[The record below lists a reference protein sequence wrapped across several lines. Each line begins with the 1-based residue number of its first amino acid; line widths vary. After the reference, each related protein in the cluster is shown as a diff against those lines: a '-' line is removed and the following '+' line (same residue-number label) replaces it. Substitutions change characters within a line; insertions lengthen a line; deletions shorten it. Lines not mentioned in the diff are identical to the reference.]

1 MMRSRPPKVQSRAA
15 SAASSAAPEA
25 PLSVRYADALYR
37 PVPPV
42 EFDDEGYPGPDGK
55 MPESTRHEA
64 AATYGV
70 IALRSWFRDQ
80 PQTLVARDLLM
91 LFEEGTRSAALAPD
105 LMVVFNAGNPDR
117 SSYKVWREGDRV
129 PAFALEVLSTSTRGQ
144 DLRAKPALYAALGV
158 HELWLFEPIKR
169 QLVGYRLEG
178 DRYDGIRP
186 RPDGSRPSR
195 VLGLDVLVEDG
206 ELRFRNPDTGEILPD
221 HDQSES
227 QRREERGRRKKAEAQ
242 REKAEVQ
249 REKAEAQR
257 DQERKRREQAER
269 RIKEL
274 EARLARSG

>member
-1 MMRSRPPKVQSRAA
+1 MRSRPKVQSHAVA
-15 SAASSAAPEA
+15 AASSPAAEA

-55 MPESTRHEA
+55 MPESTRHEV

-80 PQTLVARDLLM
+80 PETLVARDLLM

-105 LMVVFNAGNPDR
+105 LMVVFNVGNPDR

-169 QLVGYRLEG
+169 ELVGYRLEG
-178 DRYDGIRP
+178 DRYHGIRP
-186 RPDGSRPSR
+186 RPDGSWPSR
-195 VLGLDVLVEDG
+195 VLGLDVLIDGG
-206 ELRFRNPDTGEILPD
+206 ELRFRNPDTGELLPD
-221 HDQSES
+221 HGQSES
-227 QRREERGRRKKAEAQ
+227 QRREERGKREKAEAQ
-242 REKAEVQ
+242 REKAE
-249 REKAEAQR
+249 AQR
-257 DQERKRREQAER
+257 DEERRRRERAER

>member
-1 MMRSRPPKVQSRAA
+1 MRSRPKVQSRAA
-15 SAASSAAPEA
+15 VAASSPAPEV

-42 EFDDEGYPGPDGK
+42 EFDDEGYPGPDSK
-55 MPESTRHEA
+55 MPETTRHEA

-80 PQTLVARDLLM
+80 PETLVARDLLM

-105 LMVVFNAGNPDR
+105 LMVVFNVGNPDR

-129 PAFALEVLSTSTRGQ
+129 PAFALEVLSTSTRGKH
-144 DLRAKPALYAALGV
+144 LRAKPALYAALGV

-178 DRYDGIRP
+178 DQYDDIRS

-206 ELRFRNPDTGEILPD
+206 ELRFRNPDTCELLPD
-221 HDQSES
+221 HGQSES
-227 QRREERGRRKKAEAQ
+227 QRREERGRR
-242 REKAEVQ
+242 
-249 REKAEAQR
+249 EKAEAQR
-257 DQERKRREQAER
+257 DEERRLREQAER
-269 RIKEL
+269 RIEEL
-274 EARLARSG
+274 EAQLARLG

>member
-1 MMRSRPPKVQSRAA
+1 MSWYFRMMRSRRPKVQSRAA
-15 SAASSAAPEA
+15 AADSSPAPEA

-42 EFDDEGYPGPDGK
+42 EYDDEGYPGPDGK
-55 MPESTRHEA
+55 RPESTRHEA
-64 AATYGV
+64 AATNGV
-70 IALRSWFRDQ
+70 IALRSWFCDQ
-80 PQTLVARDLLM
+80 PETLVARDLLM

-105 LMVVFNAGNPDR
+105 LMVVFDAGNPDR

-129 PAFALEVLSTSTRGQ
+129 PAFALEVLSTSTRGK

-178 DRYDGIRP
+178 DRYDDIRS

-206 ELRFRNPDTGEILPD
+206 QLRFRNPDTGEFLPD
-221 HDQSES
+221 HGQSES
-227 QRREERGRRKKAEAQ
+227 QRREERGRREL
-242 REKAEVQ
+242 
-249 REKAEAQR
+249 AEAQR
-257 DQERKRREQAER
+257 DQAEAQREEERRRREQAER
-269 RIKEL
+269 RIEEL
-274 EARLARSG
+274 EAQLARLG

>member
-1 MMRSRPPKVQSRAA
+1 MRSRPPKVQSPAVAA
-15 SAASSAAPEA
+15 DSAPEA

-70 IALRSWFRDQ
+70 IALRSWFCDQ

-105 LMVVFNAGNPDR
+105 LMVVFNVGNPDR

-129 PAFALEVLSTSTRGQ
+129 PAFALEVLSTSTRGK

-158 HELWLFEPIKR
+158 HELWLFEPIER

-178 DRYDGIRP
+178 GRYERIRP
-186 RPDGSRPSR
+186 RPDGSWPSR

-206 ELRFRNPDTGEILPD
+206 ELRFRNPDTGETLPD

-227 QRREERGRRKKAEAQ
+227 QRRGERGRRKKAEAQ
-242 REKAEVQ
+242 REKAEAQ

-269 RIKEL
+269 RIEEL